1 MIALTIVSQQAS
13 PAYSLY
19 LDYLHLT
26 THHTSTQSCYTI
38 CAVEHFLVAKCF
50 WVGEDYLQDSV
61 SVCLVR
67 SGLG

>member
-19 LDYLHLT
+19 LDYQHLT
-26 THHTSTQSCYTI
+26 THHTSTQY
-38 CAVEHFLVAKCF
+38 VLHREHFLGAKCF
-50 WVGEDYLQDSV
+50 LVGEDYLQDSV

-67 SGLG
+67 SGPG